1 MAREGLFPDVKLEK
15 MAKLLEATA
24 SRSHHF
30 AKILERDLKG
40 DG

>member
-15 MAKLLEATA
+15 IAKLPGAA
-24 SRSHHF
+24 APRPHHF
-30 AKILERDLKG
+30 AKILERNLKG